1 MDFELNEEQRLIQQS
16 AREFVKKEVKPKIE
30 EYEEAEE
37 FPWPLVKG
45 AASRGF
51 MGMII
56 PEKYGGAETDTISY
70 CLVVEEIAKISG
82 GLALIISANNSLAGM
97 PIVMHANEE
106 QKQKY
111 LPHLASGRYLGCWA
125 ITEPDAG
132 SDVAGQKS
140 TAVLENDQW
149 VLNGSKIFI
158 TNASVADICVAT
170 FRTDPDPH
178 NGLSAFIIEKGA
190 PGFEVGKIERK
201 MGLKCT
207 ITAELVFDNCRIP
220 RANLLGKRGEG
231 FRIAMA
237 TLNAGRVNIASQG
250 LGIAEGAFEEALK
263 YAKQR
268 KQFGKPIADFQGIQF
283 LLADMATE
291 IEMARLMVYRAAWL
305 KDKGLPFIKYASM
318 AKVFASEMAERTAS
332 RAVQIFGGYGYMK
345 DFPVER
351 FYRDARIL
359 QVYEGTSQ
367 VQRMII
373 ARNLLGRI

>member
-1 MDFELNEEQRLIQQS
+1 MDFELSEEQRLIRDA
-16 AREFVKKEVKPKIE
+16 ARDFVKKEVKPQIE
-30 EYEEAEE
+30 ECEENEE

-45 AASRGF
+45 ATSRGF

-56 PEKYGGAETDTISY
+56 PEKYGGGEIDTISY
-70 CLVVEEIAKISG
+70 CLVIEEIAKISG

-97 PIVMHANEE
+97 PIVMYGNEE

-111 LPHLASGRYLGCWA
+111 LPPLASGRYLGCWA

-140 TAVLENDQW
+140 TAVFENDQW

-178 NGLSAFIIEKGA
+178 SGLSAFIIEKGA

-207 ITAELVFDNCRIP
+207 ITAELIFDNCRIP
-220 RANLLGKRGEG
+220 QENLLARRGEG

-291 IEMARLMVYRAAWL
+291 IEMARLMVYHAAWL

-359 QVYEGTSQ
+359 QIYEGTSQ

-373 ARNLLGRI
+373 ARNLLGKI